1 MKKYIIALSLITVSP
16 MLLASGEPVSAVD
29 TPAVPAN
36 LLKEQEGT
44 KLETITVQPGNNA
57 IIPIAV
63 GHLNR
68 LVLPFQEPQI
78 RTVNPATT
86 QLEGHVLYV
95 APSDENPV
103 TLYVTPTGSEDF
115 ALSLTLAPK
124 KIPPREIHLALSGEA
139 QKKFH
144 GSHSAPVFVGH
155 GAGPAPSQEPRG
167 QDYVSELKYLFR
179 SVALGTSPQ
188 GYNLRAPE
196 AGESTPCKQKGLKFR
211 TGQVLEGRDLLL
223 VVGVAQNP
231 GRNPILLDEGN
242 CSNTQV
248 AAVAAWPNV
257 RIEPGRSA
265 EVYVALRRNGEVTS
279 TRRPSLIGAQP

>member
-1 MKKYIIALSLITVSP
+1 MKKSIIALSLVTVSP
-16 MLLASGEPVSAVD
+16 LLFASGEQVSAVE

-78 RTVNPATT
+78 RTMNPATT

-124 KIPPREIHLALSGEA
+124 KIPPREIHLTLSVEA
-139 QKKFH
+139 QKKLH
-144 GSHSAPVFVGH
+144 GHHSAPVFVGH
-155 GAGPAPSQEPRG
+155 GGISSPSQEPRG
-167 QDYVSELKYLFR
+167 QD
-179 SVALGTSPQ
+179 
-188 GYNLRAPE
+188 
-196 AGESTPCKQKGLKFR
+196 
-211 TGQVLEGRDLLL
+211 
-223 VVGVAQNP
+223 
-231 GRNPILLDEGN
+231 
-242 CSNTQV
+242 
-248 AAVAAWPNV
+248 
-257 RIEPGRSA
+257 
-265 EVYVALRRNGEVTS
+265 
-279 TRRPSLIGAQP
+279 